1 LFFDIRYLRFKLFI
15 SSLTL
20 GVVFYKKTLMFSKDR
35 YEARLD
41 IRVKIG
47 GEKEKENDL

>member
-1 LFFDIRYLRFKLFI
+1 
-15 SSLTL
+15 
-20 GVVFYKKTLMFSKDR
+20 MFSKDR

-47 GEKEKENDL
+47 GEKEKEKDL